1 MINVAYFEDEEH
13 KWQGMSFVELKTK
26 RDEYLAAAKCYEE
39 DFSRYLPDG
48 KIPWQED
55 RGFVYTWY
63 LKAAAATALL
73 MAEKYCCLED
83 EEG

>member
-1 MINVAYFEDEEH
+1 MINVGYFKDEEH

-26 RDEYLAAAKCYEE
+26 RDEYLAEAKRYEE

-63 LKAAAATALL
+63 LKAAAATAVL
-73 MAEKYCCLED
+73 MGEKYCCLED